1 MFSSTP
7 SMFITVIVTMIILTV
22 GIFAFYTVLNEVNE
36 SLLNTTNEEDM
47 NNTTEQIEL
56 IDKNFSIVMDIIPVV
71 LVVGAVMVVVSVVG
85 GIFTGPHTTTY
96 SSPQITHSDVEET
109 QKETRPQY
117 PSVPQMRGDYQ
128 LYKVTDVDD
137 ALEVA
142 KRLRDSKYWTKLAK
156 YTDKKYHLSAD
167 KNCAVYVSNWSKD
180 DTIDRGRPKWT

>member
-1 MFSSTP
+1 MALYPSMVLAVII
-7 SMFITVIVTMIILTV
+7 SMFILAV

-47 NNTTEQIEL
+47 NKTTEQIEQL
-56 IDKNFSIVMDIIPVV
+56 DKNFSIFMDLIPVV
-71 LVVGAVMVVVSVVG
+71 LVVSAVMVVVSVVS

-96 SSPQITHSDVEET
+96 SSPQITHSDIEEAK
-109 QKETRPQY
+109 KETRPQY
-117 PSVPQMRGDYQ
+117 PSVPKSRGDYH
-128 LYKVTDVDD
+128 LHRVTDVDD
-137 ALEVA
+137 ALEIA

-156 YTDKKYHLSAD
+156 YTDKKYHLSPD